1 MTDVNIHIN
10 NIINYDGEWI
20 SEFINLLYL
29 AATYLCS
36 FDEDGYVYVVQNL
49 RWQQIHGDGEYDRG
63 EIEEAIEIVKGI
75 VSLAVQVG

>member
-10 NIINYDGEWI
+10 NIINYDGELI
-20 SEFINLLYL
+20 SDFINLLYL

-36 FDEDGYVYVVQNL
+36 FDEDGYVYAVQSL
-49 RWQQIHGDGEYDRG
+49 RWQQIHGDGEYDRR
-63 EIEEAIEIVKGI
+63 EIEEAIGIVKDI